1 MAKHNELG
9 ALGEE
14 LAVKYLAKN
23 GYKILETNYRF
34 GRDEVDIIAS
44 INDLIVFVEVKTRAS
59 SFLGEPEE
67 AVSKAKQKRII
78 KVANNYLI
86 ENDLDN
92 EGRFDIFGIII
103 NQKTKN
109 IKHLIDAFQPLW

>member
-9 ALGEE
+9 KLGEE
-14 LAVKYLAKN
+14 MATDYLINK
-23 GYKILETNYRF
+23 GYEILVRNYRF
-34 GRDEVDIIAS
+34 GRDEVDIIAK
-44 INDLIVFVEVKTRAS
+44 IDDYIVFVEVKTRANN
-59 SFLGEPEE
+59 FMGEPEE
-67 AVSKAKQKRII
+67 AVSKSKQKRII

-103 NQKTKN
+103 NQKTKSV
-109 IKHLIDAFQPLW
+109 KHLISAFVPSW